1 MKPDYVRFVKPAL
14 FVLFLLY
21 LFSLYNRVPD
31 VDDAWIGEHAYWFSE
46 KGYVKSELMHGITLQ
61 HVRHIVHHKFFTL
74 NGYLAI
80 KAFGF
85 SLYSLKT
92 VSLAWSL
99 IFSFIFFHYLLKK
112 FGRETA
118 WTGILL
124 LWINAFIFQYSFVYR
139 PEIVVMT
146 LGFVSFICVERYLE
160 KPNKWLILIAG
171 VTAGLAATT
180 HLNGLIF
187 IGAGSLVLLWKKKP
201 LAGIGL
207 VICSLAGFS
216 LYFYDF
222 TPEYGAEFWLYQIKG
237 SPALHKST
245 VIPSSIA
252 YFLKILREH
261 LRFFH
266 SPKEVAMSILLIFS
280 VIVSFKYLK
289 NKTIYLHY
297 LILLII
303 LLSIITAHTTT
314 KYLILHIPYIMI
326 AILIAFNAA
335 VNGTLSGKVLKMN
348 AKQQTK
354 AFYILMMIFILVH
367 LTFNVIISTQKFEPA
382 TYAEITEKY
391 FSKDT
396 GHTKVIAPM
405 VFVFNELP
413 KYERIHSDLSILDL
427 QPDKKIS
434 NQKFIKLIDSLK
446 IDGMILTDEYLEKFG
461 INVTGVTNLREHG
474 FNIVGNETGLT
485 IIKKSN
491 QEYVAKRK
499 EEK

>member
-1 MKPDYVRFVKPAL
+1 M
-14 FVLFLLY
+14 
-21 LFSLYNRVPD
+21 FSLYKRVPD

-92 VSLAWSL
+92 VSLVWSLLFSL
-99 IFSFIFFHYLLKK
+99 IFFQYLLRK
-112 FGRETA
+112 FNKETA

-139 PEIVVMT
+139 PEVMVMT
-146 LGFVSFICVERYLE
+146 LGFISFICVEKYLK
-160 KPNKWLILIAG
+160 KPNIWLILFAG

-207 VICSLAGFS
+207 VICSLAGLS

-222 TPEYGAEFWLYQIKG
+222 SPEYGAEFWLYQIKG

-314 KYLILHIPYIMI
+314 KYLILHMPYIMI
-326 AILIAFNAA
+326 VILTAFNAA
-335 VNGTLSGKVLKMN
+335 VKGTLSGTVLKMDS
-348 AKQQTK
+348 KQQSK
-354 AFYILMMIFILVH
+354 AMYILMMIFVLMH
-367 LTFNVIISTQKFEPA
+367 MTFNVIISTQKFDPA
-382 TYAEITEKY
+382 THAEITKKY
-391 FSKDT
+391 FSENT

-427 QPDKKIS
+427 QPDKQIS
-434 NQKFIKLIDSLK
+434 NHEFIKLIDSLK
-446 IDGMILTDEYLEKFG
+446 VDGMILTDEYLKKFG
-461 INVTGVTNLREHG
+461 ITGNGEINLRNHG
-474 FNIVGNETGLT
+474 YNIVGNETGLT

-491 QEYVAKRK
+491 YEYVAKK
-499 EEK
+499 GDKK